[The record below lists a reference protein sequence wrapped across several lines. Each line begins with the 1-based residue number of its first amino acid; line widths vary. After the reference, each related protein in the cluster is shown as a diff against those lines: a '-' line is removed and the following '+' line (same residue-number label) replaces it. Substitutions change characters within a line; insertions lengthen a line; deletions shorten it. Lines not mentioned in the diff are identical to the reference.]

1 MKTASTW
8 LSFGV
13 GAGDVPPREAT
24 LREAQRAG
32 GAAVAVE
39 WVDNLC
45 RRAEEIPP
53 RLPPVLWTAT
63 PLVLCASRPRAV
75 RALLEH
81 AGVPL
86 ASRSVRWIEARPAAS
101 DRAWFDTRTTL
112 PDEPGW
118 TPWYPVL
125 DRSRCICCGQ
135 CVQFCLFGVY
145 ENGED
150 GIPRVA
156 NPRSCKDRCPACA
169 RICPGAAII
178 FPRYEEAPFDGSAV
192 EASDQRVS
200 SRQDALRQLLGSD
213 PLAGLRARQERAAAL
228 RSHAAGIPPLVD
240 PAALDRALFERARA
254 SAADT
259 PPRSAPSTATDNPG
273 EPS

>member
-1 MKTASTW
+1 MKAASTW

-24 LREAQRAG
+24 LLEARNAG
-32 GAAVAVE
+32 VAPSEVQ

-45 RRAEEIPP
+45 RRTADSPP
-53 RLPPVLWTAT
+53 QLPAVLWTAT
-63 PLVLCASRPRAV
+63 PLVLCARRPRAV
-75 RALLEH
+75 RALLDQ

-86 ASRSVRWIEARPAAS
+86 ANRPVRWIEASPTAA
-101 DRAWFDTRTTL
+101 DRAWFGTQPGL
-112 PDEPGW
+112 PDAADW
-118 TPWYPVL
+118 TPWYPVI
-125 DRSRCICCGQ
+125 DRVRCTRCGQ

-145 ENGED
+145 EGGED

-156 NPRSCKDRCPACA
+156 NPHACKDRCPACA
-169 RICPGAAII
+169 RLCPGAAII

-192 EASDQRVS
+192 EDSDQRIGCQ
-200 SRQDALRQLLGSD
+200 QDALRQLLGGN

-228 RSHAAGIPPLVD
+228 RAHAAGTQPLVD
-240 PAALDRALFERARA
+240 PAALDRALSERSRA
-254 SAADT
+254 SVAHTAPRRSPPPADL
-259 PPRSAPSTATDNPG
+259 SG